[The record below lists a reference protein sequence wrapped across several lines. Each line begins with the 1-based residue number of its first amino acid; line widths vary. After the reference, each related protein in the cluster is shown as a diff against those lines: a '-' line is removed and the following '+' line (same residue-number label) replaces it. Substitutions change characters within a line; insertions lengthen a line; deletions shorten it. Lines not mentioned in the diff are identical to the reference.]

1 MSPTVQRQTNQ
12 MPAWL
17 MSPGAVV
24 GVAGAI
30 VKKQAENLG
39 ERIGGLRSERP
50 SRTARRAALTG
61 RAVRSRRWEQAT
73 DWPLMIAAVV
83 FLAAYAV
90 PILGPDLPSWL
101 LGLCQWLSWITWG
114 VFVLDIVVRLALAD
128 ERLRYLTGHWYD
140 VLVIALPLLRP
151 LRLLRLIPLLSVLNR
166 RAQMRLRGRVAIYV
180 AGGASLLAF
189 CAALGVLDVERS
201 SPDANITDFGDAIW
215 WAVTTMTTVGYG
227 DHYPVTA
234 TGRLVA
240 LGLMISGIAL
250 LGTVTATLASW
261 LVETVA
267 AEKEQADDLQ
277 SSIRRLEAKID
288 RLAAQQIHD
297 PTRLVAD
304 SIPPGKFG
312 PVIRGSWR

>member
-1 MSPTVQRQTNQ
+1 MMSHTVQRQTNQ

-17 MSPGAVV
+17 MSPGVVV
-24 GVAGAI
+24 GIVGAI
-30 VKKQAENLG
+30 VKKQAENIG
-39 ERIGGLRSERP
+39 EFIGLLRSERP
-50 SRTARRAALTG
+50 RRTARRAALTG

-73 DWPLMIAAVV
+73 DWPLMVAAVV

-90 PILGPDLPSWL
+90 PIVGPDLPVWL
-101 LGLCQWLSWITWG
+101 LGLCRWLSWITWG
-114 VFVLDIVVRLALAD
+114 IFVVDIVVRLALAD
-128 ERLRYLTGHWYD
+128 ERLRYLTRHWYD

-166 RAQMRLRGRVAIYV
+166 RAKITLRGRVGIYV

-189 CAALGVLDVERS
+189 CAALAVLDAERS
-201 SPDANITDFGDAIW
+201 NPHANITDFSDAVW

-234 TGRLVA
+234 LGRLIAFGV
-240 LGLMISGIAL
+240 MIGGIAL

-267 AEKEQADDLQ
+267 AEKEQAEDLQ
-277 SSIRRLEAKID
+277 VTVRRLEGKID
-288 RLAAQQIHD
+288 RLAADENRDQPD
-297 PTRLVAD
+297 EPSTARLSPASLTD
-304 SIPPGKFG
+304 S
-312 PVIRGSWR
+312 V